1 MVPREWAG
9 NRRDR
14 LFTMLQ
20 RDNEYIA
27 APVSNAVER
36 ITLES
41 AGKPQETTKYKYY
54 IALKDTQELFSDSG
68 KTKEKI

>member
-1 MVPREWAG
+1 MS
-9 NRRDR
+9 D
-14 LFTMLQ
+14 

-27 APVSNAVER
+27 APVSNAVEG

-41 AGKPQETTKYKYY
+41 AGEPQETTKYN